1 MGAIRTVVV
10 DDEKLAR
17 DRLVGFLNGLDDV
30 HVVGQAANGPDAL
43 EVIGDTK
50 PDLVYLDVQMPG
62 MNGLDVAKRLNGSRP
77 HVVFATAHDE
87 FAVQAFE
94 VEAIDYV
101 LKPFSRTR
109 VRETVDRARARLD
122 SGTAPDLDAL
132 VKRLDRRQRTMQIAL
147 HAGKRIFL
155 AKPDDV
161 AWFGVEHRLVY
172 AHLQDRAYMTNYT
185 LRELEEQL
193 DPDVFFRAHKAS
205 LVNLTRVASIVPWFG
220 GRFKLV
226 MTDHAES
233 EVAVS
238 RAQARVLRARLR
250 W

>member
-1 MGAIRTVVV
+1 MGVIRTVIV

-17 DRLVGFLNGLDDV
+17 DRLVGFLDVLDDV
-30 HVVGQAANGPDAL
+30 NVVGQASSGPEAL
-43 EVIGDTK
+43 EVIGDTE
-50 PDLVYLDVQMPG
+50 PDLVFLDVQMPG
-62 MNGLDVAKRLNGSRP
+62 MTGLEVAKRLNGSRP

-101 LKPFSRTR
+101 LKPFTRAR
-109 VRETVDRARARLD
+109 VRETVERARSRLD
-122 SGTAPDLDAL
+122 NGTSPDLDAL
-132 VKRLDRRQRTMQIAL
+132 IRRLDQRQRTTQLAL
-147 HAGKRIFL
+147 HAGKRILL
-155 AKPDDV
+155 AKPDDI

-193 DPDVFFRAHKAS
+193 DPETFFRAHKAS
-205 LVNLTRVASIVPWFG
+205 LVNLSRVAAIVPWFG
-220 GRFKLV
+220 GRYKLV

-238 RAQARVLRARLR
+238 RTQARVLRARLR

>member
-17 DRLVGFLNGLDDV
+17 DRLVGFLDVLDDV
-30 HVVGQAANGPDAL
+30 NVVGQASSGPEAL
-43 EVIGDTK
+43 EVIGDTE
-50 PDLVYLDVQMPG
+50 PDLVFLDVQMPG
-62 MNGLDVAKRLNGSRP
+62 MTGLEVAKRLNGSRP

-101 LKPFSRTR
+101 LKPFTRAR
-109 VRETVDRARARLD
+109 VRETVERARSRLD
-122 SGTAPDLDAL
+122 NGTSPDLDAL
-132 VKRLDRRQRTMQIAL
+132 IRRLDQRQRTTQLAL
-147 HAGKRIFL
+147 HAGKRILL
-155 AKPDDV
+155 AKPDDI

-193 DPDVFFRAHKAS
+193 DPETFFRAHKAS
-205 LVNLTRVASIVPWFG
+205 LVNLSRVAAIVPWFG
-220 GRFKLV
+220 GRYKLV

-238 RAQARVLRARLR
+238 RTQARVLRARLR

>member
-1 MGAIRTVVV
+1 MGAIRTVIV

-17 DRLVGFLNGLDDV
+17 DRLVGFLEALDGV
-30 HVVGQAANGPDAL
+30 SVVGQASSGPDAL
-43 EVIGDTK
+43 DVIGDTK
-50 PDLVYLDVQMPG
+50 PDLVFLDVQMPG
-62 MNGLDVAKRLNGSRP
+62 MTGLEVAKRLNGSRP

-101 LKPFSRTR
+101 LKPFTRAR
-109 VRETVDRARARLD
+109 VRETVARARSRLD
-122 SGTAPDLDAL
+122 EGTSPDLDAII
-132 VKRLDRRQRTMQIAL
+132 KRLDQRQRTTQLAL
-147 HAGKRIFL
+147 HAGKRILL
-155 AKPDDV
+155 AKSDDI

-193 DPDVFFRAHKAS
+193 DPGTFFRAHKAS
-205 LVNLTRVASIVPWFG
+205 LVNLSRVAAIVPWFG
-220 GRFKLV
+220 GRYKLV

-238 RAQARVLRARLR
+238 RTQARVLRARLR